1 MRIVDFILNILFP
14 PRCTYCNKE
23 GDFLCLECISSLKL
37 KALNG
42 KRRFYKKEKEFKYLD
57 GVIYGVDYAEN
68 PQIKSAVQ
76 QFKYR
81 FTQDLADT
89 FGDLMNQKLSEL
101 NINKDKAN
109 VLIPVPLHKKRFNYR
124 GFNQA
129 ELLAESA
136 SRKSNR
142 TSVLN
147 CLSRIRHTDQQAKL
161 SKKER
166 HKNLDKAFY
175 VESGLLN
182 EVGLN
187 KAIYFIVDD
196 ICTTGATLENC
207 AKTLKSAGIK
217 KVYGLV
223 IARAMKN

>member
-23 GDFLCLECISSLKL
+23 GDFLCIDCVSDLKIKDL
-37 KALNG
+37 CR
-42 KRRFYKKEKEFKYLD
+42 KRRFYNKEREFEYLD

-81 FTQDLADT
+81 FTQDLANV
-89 FGDLMNQKLSEL
+89 FGGLMADKLSEL
-101 NINKDKAN
+101 GMNKGKTN
-109 VLIPVPLHKKRFNYR
+109 VLIPVPLHKKRLNYR

-136 SRKSNR
+136 SKKANR
-142 TSVLN
+142 TNVLN
-147 CLSRIRHTDQQAKL
+147 CLSRVRHTDQQAKL

-166 HKNLDKAFY
+166 HENLDNAFC
-175 VESGLLN
+175 VNDLKVDKKS
-182 EVGLN
+182 
-187 KAIYFIVDD
+187 IYFVVDD

-207 AKTLKSAGIK
+207 AKTLKSAGIE

-223 IARAMKN
+223 IARALKT